1 MTESIIWKIN
11 KKKDKKKEERKK
23 KRSIA
28 SSRLM
33 IQKMLTKLPL
43 YLDKIKLITE
53 EKIKYTQQL
62 KFIIHQEEN
71 QVFNL
76 VERIKH
82 DFNPSIIF

>member
-1 MTESIIWKIN
+1 
-11 KKKDKKKEERKK
+11 
-23 KRSIA
+23 
-28 SSRLM
+28 M

-76 VERIKH
+76 VERINH
-82 DFNPSIIF
+82 DFNPSIIFKKFKPKLSIKSCSELNLK